1 MATKAKE
8 KDKDEAPAKKSGKG
22 KLIVIIVVVLVLL
35 LGAGGGAAWWF
46 LIHEKAAK
54 NPAKPVAAAPKPAHF
69 ISLQPFVTN
78 VQSTDG
84 QVHYVQVTIDLKAQ
98 DPKVDE
104 QVTALMPEIRSAIL
118 NILAAQQAATVT
130 QDATRDKLRAGV
142 LAKVNQILLSAEPAT
157 PGKPATPPISGVYFS
172 GFVMQ

>member
-1 MATKAKE
+1 MATKA
-8 KDKDEAPAKKSGKG
+8 KDEAPAKKSGKG
-22 KLIVIIVVVLVLL
+22 KLLVIIAVVLVLL

-46 LIHEKAAK
+46 LVHDKPAKTAAK
-54 NPAKPVAAAPKPAHF
+54 RVAAAPKPAHF

-78 VQSTDG
+78 VQSSDG
-84 QVHYVQVTIDLKAQ
+84 QVHYVQVTIDLKAD

-104 QVTALMPEIRSAIL
+104 QVTQLMPEIRSSIL

-130 QDATRDKLRAGV
+130 QDATRDKLRATI
-142 LAKVNQILLSAEPAT
+142 LADVNQILRTSEGGAAPKT
-157 PGKPATPPISGVYFS
+157 GPITGVYFS